1 MISQLLVSIFYIA
14 AQMLSDIG
22 SLQIVRFAGLSF
34 DAGTFIYPITFTL
47 RDLAHKTLGL
57 KGVRVLILS
66 AAGINLLM
74 AGYFWFVST
83 LTPDEAAGSSALW
96 GSVLAP
102 VWRITM
108 ASIVAEVISE
118 LLDTEIYRLVVEKVT
133 HRYQWAR
140 VLVSNSLSVP
150 VDSFVFS
157 FLAFYGTMPTEIVF
171 AIVGANIL
179 IKMLVTVFSLPL
191 IYTVRE
197 QPEVQ

>member
-1 MISQLLVSIFYIA
+1 MISQLLVSVFYIA

-66 AAGINLLM
+66 AAGINVLM
-74 AGYFWFVST
+74 AGYFWFVSN
-83 LTPDEAAGSSALW
+83 LTPDEAAGSSTLW

-102 VWRITM
+102 VWRITV

-118 LLDTEIYRLVVEKVT
+118 LLDTEIYRLIVEKVS
-133 HRYQWAR
+133 RKFQWAR

-197 QPEVQ
+197 QAEVQ

>member
-22 SLQIVRFAGLSF
+22 SLQIVRFAGMSF

-47 RDLAHKTLGL
+47 RDLAHKTLGV
-57 KGVRVLILS
+57 KGVRVLIL
-66 AAGINLLM
+66 AGAGINVVM
-74 AGYFWFVST
+74 AAYFWFVST
-83 LTPDEAAGSSALW
+83 LTPDEAAGSSMLW
-96 GSVLAP
+96 GSVLSP
-102 VWRITM
+102 VWRITA
-108 ASIVAEVISE
+108 ASIVAEVVSE
-118 LLDTEIYRLVVEKVT
+118 LLDTEIYRLIVEKVS
-133 HRYQWAR
+133 RKYQWAR

-157 FLAFYGTMPTEIVF
+157 FLAFYGTMPTRIVF
-171 AIVGANIL
+171 GIVGANIL

-197 QPEVQ
+197 RPEVQ